1 MKGGVARV
9 IHQHSKSF
17 ALASRL
23 LPPVVRD
30 EAAIV
35 YAFCRRAD
43 DAIDLAPA
51 EEQPAR
57 LAALRA
63 ELDSVYR
70 GEPMAD
76 AILAEFQTVVA
87 ARRIPREYPD
97 ELLAGMAMDAAGHF
111 YRTLDDLLRYA
122 FRVAGTVGLMMC
134 HVMGVR
140 RDDALRNATH
150 LGVAMQLTNICRD
163 VAEDWGRGRVYLP
176 RDLLDRAG
184 APPLAPGPGAPIPR
198 ETAPALARVVADL
211 IALADRY
218 YRSGDE
224 GLSALAPR
232 SALSVRAARL
242 IYSRIGA
249 ILARRAFDPLSG
261 RAVVSTA
268 RKLWLVARAAVETIA
283 RGIGFGGPLALPS
296 GVVGYSAIRLSDE
309 EVVGS

>member
-1 MKGGVARV
+1 MTDGVGQV
-9 IHQHSKSF
+9 IHRHSKSF

-43 DAIDLAPA
+43 DAIDDAPI

-63 ELDSVYR
+63 ELDDVYR
-70 GEPMAD
+70 GAPMAD
-76 AILAEFQTVVA
+76 PILAAFQGVVA

-97 ELLAGMAMDAAGHF
+97 ELLAGMAMDAAGHV
-111 YRTLDDLLRYA
+111 YEKLDDLLRYA

-140 RDDALRNATH
+140 RDLALTNATH
-150 LGVAMQLTNICRD
+150 LGVAMQLTNVCRD
-163 VAEDWGRGRVYLP
+163 VAEDWGRGRLYLP

-184 APPLAPGPGAPIPR
+184 APPLAPAPRAPIPR
-198 ETAPALARVVADL
+198 EAAPALARVVAEL
-211 IALADRY
+211 LALADRY
-218 YRSGDE
+218 YRSGDA
-224 GLSALAPR
+224 GLSALGAR
-232 SALSVRAARL
+232 SALGVRAARL

-249 ILARRAFDPLSG
+249 VLARRGFDPLSG

-268 RKLWLVARAAVETIA
+268 RKLWLVARAAVETLA
-283 RGIGFGGPLALPS
+283 RALRARGPLALPRAA
-296 GVVGYSAIRLSDE
+296 VGYSVVRLDE
-309 EVVGS
+309 EVGS